1 MEHDNHSTTKKSES
15 RALTLPLPLAW
26 IFAILGAIL
35 PVMIVFNPG
44 NKFGLTGS
52 FGICSLVIMVFI
64 LGLFLADAIVSKIKY
79 KPVWIA
85 AIILVPSICQIV
97 YLICREK
104 MIQ

>member
-1 MEHDNHSTTKKSES
+1 MEHDNHSTTKKSEN
-15 RALTLPLPLAW
+15 RTLTLPLPLAW

-44 NKFGLTGS
+44 NQFELTGS

-85 AIILVPSICQIV
+85 AIILVPSISQIV
-97 YLICREK
+97 YLICRKK